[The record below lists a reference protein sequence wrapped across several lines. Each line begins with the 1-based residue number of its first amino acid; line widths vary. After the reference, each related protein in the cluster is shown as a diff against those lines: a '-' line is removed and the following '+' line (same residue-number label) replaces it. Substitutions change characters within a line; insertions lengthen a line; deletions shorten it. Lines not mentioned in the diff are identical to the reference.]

1 MRTKVFQKDATLA
14 TLELMAGEEKT
25 QITSRHKMFK
35 EESQSRHLLA
45 RQYFSRE
52 KKFDSPCG

>member
-1 MRTKVFQKDATLA
+1 MHVQVFQKDATLA
-14 TLELMAGEEKT
+14 TLDLMAGEENP